1 MMMATA
7 PDVFSDFCTYEERT
21 VGEEEEDDSERTDT
35 EKFEASSRE
44 IFFFFFTFYIFHCP
58 RGIPAF
64 PLRESSAVYMLF
76 VFEGWVVFRLS
87 WGGCFSC
94 GVVGRFVSVDVSAL
108 WLVPLVGV
116 FLRRFSSASSQGASL
131 LGGEALWFSPHFL
144 RCGLEFIS

>member
-1 MMMATA
+1 M
-7 PDVFSDFCTYEERT
+7 
-21 VGEEEEDDSERTDT
+21 
-35 EKFEASSRE
+35 
-44 IFFFFFTFYIFHCP
+44 
-58 RGIPAF
+58 
-64 PLRESSAVYMLF
+64 YMLF

-131 LGGEALWFSPHFL
+131 LGGEALCLSSLRRIWASVGHSKDRCPCSPHFL
-144 RCGLEFIS
+144 HCGLEFTS